1 VGLAL
6 IAVLGAGD
14 QQVIRSPGAHC
25 WPTYPAGVG
34 GSCLGYAQAAQVVAR
49 SERPGDAIVYQ
60 SQAGQVRWLMIGYGL
75 EYYLARDLRP
85 GTALPHQLFI
95 ERTAAQADRLYP
107 VPCQDSAACLN
118 LGRLDAR
125 PADLDRG
132 QRLPA

>member
-1 VGLAL
+1 
-6 IAVLGAGD
+6 
-14 QQVIRSPGAHC
+14 
-25 WPTYPAGVG
+25 
-34 GSCLGYAQAAQVVAR
+34 
-49 SERPGDAIVYQ
+49 VYQ